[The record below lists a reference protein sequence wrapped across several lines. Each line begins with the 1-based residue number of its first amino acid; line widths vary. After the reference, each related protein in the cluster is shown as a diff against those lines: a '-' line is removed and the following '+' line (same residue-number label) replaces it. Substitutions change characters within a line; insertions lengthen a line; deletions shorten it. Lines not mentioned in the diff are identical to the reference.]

1 MYILHDYEQSID
13 VRVKK
18 RQELN
23 VVFSLYLFLF
33 RRGVRGT
40 EGVLLSNGSRP
51 SVSGKLELSLNTTPI
66 GLQAHQHHKS
76 APIPSRKTELFP
88 IQFNR

>member
-1 MYILHDYEQSID
+1 MYILHDYKQSID

-23 VVFSLYLFLF
+23 VVFGLYLFLF

-40 EGVLLSNGSRP
+40 EGVLTCNGSRP
-51 SVSGKLELSLNTTPI
+51 SVSGKLELSL
-66 GLQAHQHHKS
+66 
-76 APIPSRKTELFP
+76 
-88 IQFNR
+88 